1 MIEPIRIMGICGSYG
16 LDSANGHMIDLVK
29 NECSKLGADVIV
41 WDNKK
46 NPLPFVGEDGC
57 WDHPNVKMFKDMA
70 DSVDAFILSSPEY
83 HGTMSGVMK
92 NSIDW
97 LSFDQTSGKVFGLI
111 STLGGQAN
119 STTLNHMRTSVRWMH
134 GWAIPEQLAMAN
146 IKNTFNE
153 EGEIIDIKLNER
165 LIKFANSLYSN
176 TPLCLFEVLLYLL
189 MFEFI
194 KSTE

>member
-1 MIEPIRIMGICGSYG
+1 MTEPIRIMGICGSYG
-16 LDSANGHMIDLVK
+16 LDSANGHIIDLVK
-29 NECSKLGADVIV
+29 NECSKLGAEVIV
-41 WDNKK
+41 WDNKQ
-46 NPLPFVGEDGC
+46 NPLPFIGEDGC

-134 GWAIPEQLAMAN
+134 GWAIPEQLVMAN

-165 LIKFANSLYSN
+165 LIKFANSLCSN
-176 TPLCLFEVLLYLL
+176 T
-189 MFEFI
+189 I
-194 KSTE
+194 KLRR

>member
-176 TPLCLFEVLLYLL
+176 T
-189 MFEFI
+189 I
-194 KSTE
+194 KLRR